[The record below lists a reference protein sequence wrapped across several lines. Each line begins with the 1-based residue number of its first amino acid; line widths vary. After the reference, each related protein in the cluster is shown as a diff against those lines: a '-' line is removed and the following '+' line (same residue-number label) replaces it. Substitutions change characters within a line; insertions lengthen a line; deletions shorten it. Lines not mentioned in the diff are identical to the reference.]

1 LKTFALVAAP
11 FIPFLSE
18 ELWQNLKTSED
29 KESVH
34 LMDYPVYNEK
44 FRDEDLEFKMA
55 SVQKAVSM
63 GRSLRNQFNLKNR
76 QPLASVALVT
86 RNAEEKK
93 VLSDMQNT
101 IAEELNVKNVIFHER
116 EDELVEYKAKA
127 NFRVLGKQLG
137 GKMKAAAAEIAK
149 LSTEQIEQI
158 LDGKTVAIKVD
169 GEDVSLNQENVLV
182 ERFEKEDLKVINDG
196 TLTVGLDTKITDELK
211 KEGYVRDLVRGIQNL
226 RKESGFE
233 VTDRIELS
241 VGGSEVLKSAFEIF
255 KDFISGETLASS
267 AVWNENIS
275 GTEIDCEDAKWTVSV
290 KKI

>member
-1 LKTFALVAAP
+1 F
-11 FIPFLSE
+11 
-18 ELWQNLKTSED
+18 
-29 KESVH
+29 
-34 LMDYPVYNEK
+34 
-44 FRDEDLEFKMA
+44 
-55 SVQKAVSM
+55 
-63 GRSLRNQFNLKNR
+63 
-76 QPLASVALVT
+76 
-86 RNAEEKK
+86 
-93 VLSDMQNT
+93 
-101 IAEELNVKNVIFHER
+101 
-116 EDELVEYKAKA
+116 
-127 NFRVLGKQLG
+127 FRVLGKQLG

-241 VGGSEVLKSAFEIF
+241 VGGSEVLKSAFEMF